1 MSEKKAAAEK
11 KHFRKNSVKGKRRG
25 SRYPEE
31 VKTAALADM
40 LVCRNLS
47 DVARRHGV
55 PESTLRTWQRA
66 MTESGKKDAFE
77 AARLQA
83 LQRISVQAA
92 RSAALSVE
100 YLEKRLEHATET
112 ERMRDEVVQ
121 ERDFEKREQLQQ
133 KLCLRRAMDDGD
145 AARLAVVLMGV
156 LEKSRE
162 MMQTNGGEEEN
173 EDDLSVSIEVVR
185 E

>member
-11 KHFRKNSVKGKRRG
+11 RHFRKNSVKGTRRG

-47 DVARRHGV
+47 EVARKYRV
-55 PESTLRTWQRA
+55 PESTLRTWRSKLGKQEEKDLFEKARMEALKEISARA
-66 MTESGKKDAFE
+66 AK
-77 AARLQA
+77 
-83 LQRISVQAA
+83 
-92 RSAALSVE
+92 SAALSVE
-100 YLEKRLEHATET
+100 YMQRRLEHAIET
-112 ERMRDEVVQ
+112 EELRERLLTGEGIDDMELRQ
-121 ERDFEKREQLQQ
+121 EELLR
-133 KLCLRRAMDDGD
+133 RRAMDDGD
-145 AARLAVVLMGV
+145 AANMGRTLMGI

-162 MMQTNGGEEEN
+162 MLQDGGAGED
-173 EDDLSVSIEVVR
+173 EDDLKVSIEVVR